1 MSILGERYFKTSNAV
16 YCYGL
21 SCRELAVYGYLRSR
35 AGSKETCWP
44 SMQTIAAACGCSD
57 TTARKAVDELE
68 RWKFI
73 RRVPTYATDRKGR
86 RRQCNNTYY
95 LLDLPPL
102 PGPKDKLTY
111 HEEAP
116 ETGTDGRT
124 KEKQDKHRASQV
136 TPAEPQTP
144 AVRAFSRAANG
155 VKTEGKVRRWGQESP
170 NGAKS

>member
-1 MSILGERYFKTSNAV
+1 MSILGERYFKTSNAIF
-16 YCYGL
+16 CYGL

-35 AGSKETCWP
+35 AGSKDYCWP

-68 RWKFI
+68 RRGFI

-102 PGPKDKLTY
+102 PGPQNRLTY
-111 HEEAP
+111 HEEGPDVGAQ
-116 ETGTDGRT
+116 GRT
-124 KEKQDKHRASQV
+124 IGAPIEAQRSGFDGERRSDGAGELFADRRKRAS
-136 TPAEPQTP
+136 
-144 AVRAFSRAANG
+144 G
-155 VKTEGKVRRWGQESP
+155 VCDDDGGEAP
-170 NGAKS
+170 

>member
-35 AGSKETCWP
+35 AGSKDHCWP
-44 SMQTIAAACGCSD
+44 ACGCSD

-68 RWKFI
+68 RRGFI
-73 RRVPTYATDRKGR
+73 RRVATYATDHKGR

-95 LLDLPPL
+95 ILPMPPL

-111 HEEAP
+111 HE
-116 ETGTDGRT
+116 
-124 KEKQDKHRASQV
+124 QV
-136 TPAEPQTP
+136 GEDAGDQHTA
-144 AVRAFSRAANG
+144 
-155 VKTEGKVRRWGQESP
+155 
-170 NGAKS
+170 